1 MVIYDILKDATS
13 NEKEQTVSIWNSI
26 DLLKI
31 DGGFK
36 NFSNEIICIFV
47 CALLSFLASDTKYRL
62 NYFKL
67 IDYIALLFL
76 LSLSLYLFI
85 N

>member
-13 NEKEQTVSIWNSI
+13 NEKEQTVSMCNNI

-36 NFSNEIICIFV
+36 NFSNEIICIFL
-47 CALLSFLASDTKYRL
+47 CALFSFLTSDTKYCFRS
-62 NYFKL
+62 
-67 IDYIALLFL
+67 DQ
-76 LSLSLYLFI
+76 SLSHVRLFATP
-85 N
+85 

>member
-13 NEKEQTVSIWNSI
+13 NEKEQTVSICNNI

-47 CALLSFLASDTKYRL
+47 CALLF
-62 NYFKL
+62 
-67 IDYIALLFL
+67 
-76 LSLSLYLFI
+76 
-85 N
+85 

>member
-13 NEKEQTVSIWNSI
+13 NEKEQTVSMCNNI

-36 NFSNEIICIFV
+36 NFSI
-47 CALLSFLASDTKYRL
+47 LK
-62 NYFKL
+62 
-67 IDYIALLFL
+67 
-76 LSLSLYLFI
+76 
-85 N
+85 